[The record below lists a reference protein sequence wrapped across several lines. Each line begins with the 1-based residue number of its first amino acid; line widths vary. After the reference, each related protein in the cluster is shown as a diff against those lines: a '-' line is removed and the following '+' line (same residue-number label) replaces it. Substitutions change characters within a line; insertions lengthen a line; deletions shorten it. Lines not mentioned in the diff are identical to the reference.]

1 MHLFYTPDIENS
13 LELPAEEA
21 AHCVKVLRLQPG
33 EQITL
38 TDGKGCFY
46 LAELEE
52 VSKRRVTV
60 YIQERTGW
68 EKGWNGRIH
77 LAVAPTKNLDRMEWL
92 TEKATEVGVDEL
104 SFLNCRFSERKVL
117 KLERIGKIVVSAMK
131 QSLKGIMPRLN
142 EMEDFKKFIQT
153 PREGRKFIAHCQETP
168 KAFLRDILR
177 PGEDVTLLIGPE
189 GDFSQEEVEMAHAAG
204 YEAISLG
211 NSRLRTETAAL
222 VGVTILNMWNQ
233 K

>member
-1 MHLFYTPDIENS
+1 MHLFYTPDIENC
-13 LELPAEEA
+13 LELPAEEV

-38 TDGKGCFY
+38 TDGKGYFY
-46 LAELEE
+46 QAELGE
-52 VSKRRVTV
+52 VSKHRVTV
-60 YIQERTGW
+60 YILERTEW
-68 EKGWNGRIH
+68 RKSWDGRIH

-92 TEKATEVGVDEL
+92 AEKATEVGVDEL
-104 SFLNCRFSERKVL
+104 SFLNCRFSERKIL

-153 PREGRKFIAHCQETP
+153 PREGRKFIAHCQGTS
-168 KAFLRDILR
+168 KAFLRDVLCS
-177 PGEDVTLLIGPE
+177 GEEVTLLIGPE
-189 GDFSQEEVEMAHAAG
+189 GDFSPEEVEMAHAAG
-204 YEAISLG
+204 YEAVSLG